1 MPDHYVI
8 LGTKG
13 LRTFLKKFLWS
24 LLLFKLTSISIYLHM
39 YSYFSIFD
47 FLLEE
52 KYKCKK
58 LIR

>member
-52 KYKCKK
+52 KYK
-58 LIR
+58 